1 MIQFNFSRWRTA
13 CLLALVGFCVL
24 GNVSVSLAAAPFAQL
39 FTEQQADSF
48 LPVDQAFKVEAV
60 RVDERQLQLQFK
72 VAPGH
77 YLYRARIALLP
88 PDDRQ
93 AELQLPAG
101 EVKQDPNFGAQ
112 QVFHHDFVAQVRFLA
127 PPPASFKLRY
137 QGCSEKG
144 LCYPPQSKTI
154 TWAQLPVASASSSG
168 QSTTAT
174 DQTSPSNT
182 QPATTSATATAGDF
196 SGQLLASGHWWQIIV
211 GFFGAG
217 LLLSLTPCVFPM
229 IPILS
234 GIIVGKQAHVSR
246 GKAFALSL
254 AYTLGM
260 SLTYTLAGIAAG
272 LSGQLL
278 SNALQ
283 TPVALVAGGLIFVLL
298 SLSMFGWYELKLPS
312 KVENLFF
319 HWSNRFTGG
328 HYLSDFLMGALS
340 ALIIS
345 PCVAAP
351 LAGALLYISQSR
363 DVVLGGVALFA
374 LSLGMGAPLLLIG
387 ASAGKLL
394 PKAGAWMNTVRRLF
408 GVLMLGVAV
417 WIVSPLL
424 SQPILWL
431 CWAAL
436 CIVPAVYLRAIDP
449 LPDSADTVTR
459 LIKGGALMLL
469 CYGLALLVGAW
480 SGARSPLQPL
490 QGLLAGS
497 SAPMQSLVFQRVQSP
512 PALESA
518 LQAVHGQPVML
529 DFYAD
534 WCVSCKEYEQFV
546 FSDAQVQAALKGVV
560 LLQVDVTDNRPED
573 AALLKQFAL
582 FGPPGIVFFDA
593 DGKRLAPII
602 KGYQD
607 RDQFLNQLRN
617 LPLRT
622 SKDATH
628 A

>member
-1 MIQFNFSRWRTA
+1 MHTLYMTRGRLA
-13 CLLALVGFCVL
+13 CILLALLICISRL
-24 GNVSVSLAAAPFAQL
+24 QAAPFAQL
-39 FTEQQADSF
+39 FTEQETESF
-48 LPVDQAFKVEAV
+48 LPVEQAFQLTLLRTDAQ
-60 RVDERQLQLQFK
+60 QLQLHFK

-77 YLYRARIALLP
+77 YLYRDRIALPESDARQVMLTLP
-88 PDDRQ
+88 P
-93 AELQLPAG
+93 G

-112 QVFHHDFVAQVRFLA
+112 QVYHHDVIATARF
-127 PPPASFKLRY
+127 ASPLPDSLKVRY

-144 LCYPPQSKTI
+144 LCYPPQTLTVNVATLPSGSPDAATSETPLGSADSKTD
-154 TWAQLPVASASSSG
+154 TALSAT
-168 QSTTAT
+168 TTAP
-174 DQTSPSNT
+174 D
-182 QPATTSATATAGDF
+182 DI
-196 SGQLLASGHWWQIIV
+196 SGQLLASGHWWQIII

-217 LLLSLTPCVFPM
+217 LLLSFTPCVFPM

-246 GKAFALSL
+246 GKAFTLSL

-278 SNALQ
+278 STALQ
-283 TPVALVAGGLIFVLL
+283 TPLALVAGSLIFVLL

-312 KVENLFF
+312 AVENLFF
-319 HWSNRFTGG
+319 HWSNRFSGG
-328 HYLSDFLMGALS
+328 HYFSDFLMGAIS

-363 DVVLGGVALFA
+363 DVVLGGVALFS

-394 PKAGAWMNTVRRLF
+394 PKAGAWMNAVRRLF

-424 SQPILWL
+424 PQAIQWL

-449 LPDSADTVTR
+449 LPDNADTYTR
-459 LIKGGALMLL
+459 LIKGTALILL

-490 QGLLAGS
+490 QGLFAGS
-497 SAPMQSLVFQRVQSP
+497 AAPTHGLVFQKVDSP
-512 PALESA
+512 QALRA
-518 LQAVHGQPVML
+518 AIKAAHGQPVML

-546 FSDAQVQAALKGVV
+546 FSDAQVQTALQGMV
-560 LLQVDVTDNRPED
+560 LLQADVTQNRPED
-573 AALLKQFAL
+573 AALLKQFGL
-582 FGPPGIVFFDA
+582 FGPPGIIFFNTQGA
-593 DGKRLAPII
+593 QLSPII
-602 KGYQD
+602 KGYQASSP
-607 RDQFLNQLRN
+607 FLQLLRR

-622 SKDATH
+622 PKEAAH

>member
-1 MIQFNFSRWRTA
+1 MTHLRITRWRNA
-13 CLLALVGFCVL
+13 CLLLLALIYSL
-24 GNVSVSLAAAPFAQL
+24 GAYSINIHAAPLAQL
-39 FTEQQADSF
+39 FTEQQSDDF
-48 LPVDQAFKVEAV
+48 LPVDQAFQLQAL
-60 RVDERQLQLQFK
+60 RVDDQQMQLLFK

-77 YLYRARIALLP
+77 YLYRARITVQP
-88 PDDRQ
+88 PADRE
-93 AELQLPAG
+93 AVLDLPAG

-112 QVFHHDFVAQVRFLA
+112 EVFHHDFVAQLRFLA
-127 PPPASFKLRY
+127 APPARIDIRY

-144 LCYPPQSKTI
+144 LCYPPQSKTL
-154 TWAQLPVASASSSG
+154 TWATLPRETAVSSSTA
-168 QSTTAT
+168 TTAAAV
-174 DQTSPSNT
+174 DAQQAQAAADS
-182 QPATTSATATAGDF
+182 SADL

-278 SNALQ
+278 STALQ
-283 TPVALVAGGLIFVLL
+283 TPLALVAGALIFVLL

-319 HWSNRFTGG
+319 HWSNRFSGG

-394 PKAGAWMNTVRRLF
+394 PKAGAWMNSVRRLF

-431 CWAAL
+431 CWASL

-459 LIKGGALMLL
+459 LIKGGALILL
-469 CYGLALLVGAW
+469 SYGLALLVGAW

-490 QGLLAGS
+490 HGLFAASATTSQG
-497 SAPMQSLVFQRVQSP
+497 LVFQKVTSP
-512 PALESA
+512 QTLASA
-518 LQAVHGQPVML
+518 IQASHGRPVML

-560 LLQVDVTDNRPED
+560 LLQADVTDNRPED
-573 AALLKQFAL
+573 AALLKQFDL

-593 DGKRLAPII
+593 EGTRLTPII

-607 RDQFLNQLRN
+607 RDQFLTQLRK

-622 SKDATH
+622 PKDA
-628 A
+628 ADA